1 MRLTKRQLK
10 RIIREEYSRLKRRGL
25 LREMGE
31 SDHEQDE
38 FLGEQLAQYGDD
50 LMRAAQECCMQGY
63 MDQEDADSNSP
74 EAYAANSV
82 MMYGH
87 DNSTA
92 GSIMMT
98 LSKCGA
104 FREVIEMMKDEQ
116 ESMFG
121 VTAPEHMIFSMMEDF
136 GLADEIIQACQSEIT
151 GNDTLNL
158 F

>member
-63 MDQEDADSNSP
+63 MDQEDENTNTP
-74 EAYAANSV
+74 ESQAANSV
-82 MMYGH
+82 MMYGT
-87 DNSTA
+87 DSSTA
-92 GSIMMT
+92 GSVMKI
-98 LSKCGA
+98 LSRCGA
-104 FREVIEMMKDEQ
+104 FSEVLEMMKDEQ
-116 ESMFG
+116 EGMFG
-121 VTAPEHMIFSMMEDF
+121 MTAPEHMIFDMMEDF
-136 GLADEIIQACQSEIT
+136 GLADEIIMACQSEIT